1 MEQTTVAAAAP
12 AFAPSYDPLVPHP
25 QHVRDPYRVYRELR
39 ENAPMYRSPHGV
51 WVASRHR
58 EISFMLKDTRFGR
71 GYFYFENL
79 VKRMGPAIAEQPLYH
94 SSKNMM
100 LMKDGPAHTRIR
112 NIIAPAFS
120 NKRVEELRPRMRQ
133 MMNGFVDEV
142 LRKGSLDIMEDL
154 AFPIPSATICSVIGV
169 PESDWKKFRKRSANG
184 SRALEPATLSP
195 LELAEQN
202 RAVLDFEEYFSWL
215 IDLKLREP
223 GNDLATAL
231 ATAEVDG
238 RKLERAEIIS
248 NLRMTFIGGQETTVN
263 TIGNGLLALYRNPD
277 QLRLLKSDPSL
288 LPGAVVEMVRY
299 DASAQITPRQAREPI
314 TVGDAEIGAGE
325 TILCL
330 VGSANRDEAFWQD
343 ADRFDI
349 TRKNS
354 YPLSF
359 GGGPHYCTGAQLS
372 KVEAEVAI
380 GTILERFPNLQPDI
394 ENPKWLPNTVVF
406 RGLKTLPA
414 TW

>member
-1 MEQTTVAAAAP
+1 MEQATVDAAT
-12 AFAPSYDPLVPHP
+12 AFVPSYDPLVPHP
-25 QHVRDPYRVYRELR
+25 RHIRDPYPVYRELR

-51 WVASRHR
+51 WIASRHR
-58 EISFMLKDTRFGR
+58 EVSFMLKDPRFGR

-79 VKRMGPAIAEQPLYH
+79 VKRMGPAISEQPLYH

-100 LMKDGPAHTRIR
+100 LMKDGAPHIRIR
-112 NIIAPAFS
+112 NIMAPAFS
-120 NKRVEELRPRMRQ
+120 NKRIEELRPRMRQ
-133 MMNGFVDEV
+133 IMDGFVEEV
-142 LRKGSLDIMEDL
+142 LRKGSVDIMEDL
-154 AFPIPSATICSVIGV
+154 AFPLPSAVICLMIGI

-184 SRALEPATLSP
+184 SRALEPAPLSP

-202 RAVLDFEEYFSWL
+202 RAVLEFTEYFSWL
-215 IDLKLREP
+215 IDLRLREP
-223 GNDLATAL
+223 GNDLTTAL

-238 RKLERAEIIS
+238 RKLERAEIIA

-277 QLRLLKSDPSL
+277 QLRRLQSDPSL
-288 LPGAVVEMVRY
+288 LAGAVVEMIRY
-299 DASAQITPRQAREPI
+299 DSSVQITPRQAREPI

-325 TILCL
+325 TILCIL
-330 VGSANRDEAFWQD
+330 GSANRDEAAWQD

-349 TRKNS
+349 ARKNS

-359 GGGPHYCTGAQLS
+359 GGGPHYCTGVQLG

-380 GTILERFPNLQPDI
+380 GTILDRFPNLQPDV
-394 ENPKWLPNTVVF
+394 ENPQWLTNTVVF
-406 RGLKTLPA
+406 RGLKTLRA